1 MVWPGDHILHSPYT
15 VPSSAWGWSE
25 LVSVVWW
32 CAAGAVPPA
41 GDQHLH
47 HNRKVSAWTRRR
59 CRPITGRRGQAGRRR
74 RAVIGRRVAAA
85 GWAGQAVSQC
95 GAVSWQCFSRTV
107 GSSQWTAPGS
117 HYSPVSAALWRYTPV
132 TVTAWPVPGPAA
144 QVPPHLY
151 SNVPITFLQLPG
163 CLCSL
168 ATATYLHSD
177 II

>member
-1 MVWPGDHILHSPYT
+1 M
-15 VPSSAWGWSE
+15 
-25 LVSVVWW
+25 SVVWW

-117 HYSPVSAALWRYTPV
+117 HYSPVSAGIVTLYTRDRDSV
-132 TVTAWPVPGPAA
+132 TSARPRSSGTTTLIFKCPHHIPAA
-144 QVPPHLY
+144 AWLPLQSGY
-151 SNVPITFLQLPG
+151 SHISTFGHKLNWRNMTFKPN
-163 CLCSL
+163 
-168 ATATYLHSD
+168 
-177 II
+177 

>member
-1 MVWPGDHILHSPYT
+1 MLSIQCPATSDGVAWRSY
-15 VPSSAWGWSE
+15 SAFTIHRPQLSLRNLSE

-117 HYSPVSAALWRYTPV
+117 HYSPVSAAL
-132 TVTAWPVPGPAA
+132 
-144 QVPPHLY
+144 
-151 SNVPITFLQLPG
+151 
-163 CLCSL
+163 
-168 ATATYLHSD
+168 
-177 II
+177 